1 MSNFEG
7 SVEVK
12 AMLYSVEF
20 NILCDFKNL
29 SVPFETSLA
38 DTVVT
43 NAAVDSLSW
52 NTTCSVS
59 DLMKKSG
66 SKGLPGANME
76 ITQRTRL
83 EICIAMAYSPVR

>member
-7 SVEVK
+7 SVELTAK
-12 AMLYSVEF
+12 LNSVEF
-20 NILCDFKNL
+20 KIRCGFKNI

-52 NTTCSVS
+52 IATCSVS

-76 ITQRTRL
+76 ITHRTRL
-83 EICIAMAYSPVR
+83 EI

>member
-7 SVEVK
+7 SVEVTAK
-12 AMLYSVEF
+12 LYSVEF
-20 NILCDFKNL
+20 KIRCGFKNL
-29 SVPFETSLA
+29 SVPFDTSLA
-38 DTVVT
+38 ATVVI
-43 NAAVDSLSW
+43 NAAADSLSW
-52 NTTCSVS
+52 LTTCSVS

-83 EICIAMAYSPVR
+83 EI